1 MGRQMVTTLYNNC
14 AYCACRCFW
23 YPKVAPFKCM
33 LTKSRGVL
41 FLSVQKFEALLT
53 GIRFD
58 KYELQVYWTASKPWV
73 ICQQFTSN
81 GCRQRNVW
89 WNKLGFPCYF
99 VAECPKGHPY
109 YIGDVSDAFYCNLKS
124 YKFKTRLVPWSWWPY
139 LFSWFIFT

>member
-58 KYELQVYWTASKPWV
+58 KIRTASLL
-73 ICQQFTSN
+73 N
-81 GCRQRNVW
+81 G
-89 WNKLGFPCYF
+89 
-99 VAECPKGHPY
+99 
-109 YIGDVSDAFYCNLKS
+109 
-124 YKFKTRLVPWSWWPY
+124 FKTLSNMSAVY
-139 LFSWFIFT
+139 K